1 MAEVSYYSYEYDPD
15 SQPFLADSDGHDHF
29 ELHAGG
35 KGPEHRVVIPADT
48 QLTTLDTK
56 NTPDRW
62 YGPLVMD
69 PLSIDF
75 LMYFAIQVV
84 ESKEIHTNHSILI

>member
-56 NTPDRW
+56 NTPERW
-62 YGPLVMD
+62 YGPLIV
-69 PLSIDF
+69 
-75 LMYFAIQVV
+75 
-84 ESKEIHTNHSILI
+84 